1 MSDIETNLMKAI
13 NSGSFGKIQK
23 FLLDLTEEGLDM
35 SNLTDKI
42 GSYELLWHAV
52 QLKRTEIAKVFLHKG
67 AQVNNPHKKY
77 PNTIL
82 HLAVLNQD
90 FELVEMLVDRGV
102 NVDAK
107 NYQGKTALH
116 LAVEMGNESLVT
128 VLLNNDAEVNTVAN
142 DQSMPIY
149 CPLNTIE
156 RQNIF
161 RQLFNSGADINAA
174 LCNAVINGC
183 LDTVNYLLKNY
194 TIDVNSNSFC
204 LPIAVFKIQPGRMQ
218 YEVISDMLYDY
229 GFTADL
235 KYKNNVEFFHLIV
248 AKGYYRILEDFIKL
262 SIDVNNLIRH
272 YNCDTLLH
280 TACKFERV
288 EIVKLLIK
296 YGADSNI
303 KNIDNKP
310 PIIYSISKNNLEIFN
325 LLLDSGAHVEK
336 NDPTL
341 LNEAAYVANISMI
354 KILLERGVDVNG
366 KNELEITG
374 LHSVVYKAN
383 DNLMRRLS
391 DNQARES
398 IVNFFLNIGAD
409 VNAQITDNRSVLHLA
424 VENNYESIVE
434 IILKHN
440 ANVNLIDNK
449 GRSPLFIAVK
459 NNNEKITQILLK
471 YNANVNLPNLNNVT
485 PLHIAIVNKYEK
497 LVEILL
503 ENNADTSS
511 RYLNEDNTPLHM
523 AIKYNF
529 DNITKM
535 LLKHNADVNLKNL
548 NGSTPLHIAVK
559 SNNLNIVKTLLENNA
574 DVNAIDKCGKTALYF
589 AKKEDHVEIINN
601 ILKYKPKISSIYEFK
616 TTKLHEAARTGNWL
630 DVLDYLDDYPY
641 DVNTINYNGSL
652 PLHIAVENSFFGVV
666 EYLLEYRA
674 DANFTNEQGQTSVHI
689 AAENGSTENVVEI
702 LFQYMENT
710 NCINKNGSTP
720 LMIAVERNHLK
731 LIDLIMRWGANI
743 NFKNY
748 AGDTA
753 LHIATKIERNE
764 IIFKLIRYGADI
776 NIENNNKTALFNAV
790 ESFKKNRYIVSNVSV
805 LFNVF
810 NIFID
815 HIKKLQAAK
824 LYVNPK
830 NLRIIKFFEEMQN
843 DSISNNQIHLKY
855 KDSEIDNIIN
865 SEHNS
870 DADYVIGNNDQ
881 NLNEVQ
887 LMKDTK
893 IGDSNITYYYFLTKN
908 THQLCKC
915 IPFGNINETLESNNY
930 FKTFPNYSYFIYHKF
945 NEVVARNKMLAYFN
959 LHIFQGTFKSLPDV
973 CIDHIKSY
981 LSNEDLIRIWY
992 SSSRHY

>member
-1 MSDIETNLMKAI
+1 MNAKNEYMMSDIETNLMKAI

-523 AIKYNF
+523 
-529 DNITKM
+529 
-535 LLKHNADVNLKNL
+535 
-548 NGSTPLHIAVK
+548 
-559 SNNLNIVKTLLENNA
+559 
-574 DVNAIDKCGKTALYF
+574 
-589 AKKEDHVEIINN
+589 
-601 ILKYKPKISSIYEFK
+601 YKPKISSIYEFK